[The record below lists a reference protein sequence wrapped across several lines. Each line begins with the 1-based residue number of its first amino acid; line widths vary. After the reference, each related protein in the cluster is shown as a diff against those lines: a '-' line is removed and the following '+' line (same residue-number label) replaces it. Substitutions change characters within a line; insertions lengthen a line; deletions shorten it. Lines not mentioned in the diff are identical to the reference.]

1 MVPKQIP
8 ARSVVGAHSKRRGRA
23 DGTRSRGRPGKP
35 RTAQADESA
44 GGDGSLSGGG
54 RRKRTVQDLVYDELR
69 RSLMTGVFTPGEK
82 ISLRR
87 LTEQTGTSMMPVRE
101 AVNRLIAE
109 RAFQVVPKRQ
119 VIVPP
124 MTAEKFDEIV
134 HWRVELES
142 AAVRAACRKV
152 TPELIRRLEEINK
165 QIIEAVE
172 SDHKD
177 ALLPLNYEF
186 HFTIYGAAQ
195 LEVLRPMIESL
206 WLQAG
211 PFTYYSTPSPRA
223 LWDVRHHR
231 DLLNALQRGDESDAQ
246 QAVTRDIETAALF
259 LKRLGHFSKP
269 RVRRVAA

>member
-1 MVPKQIP
+1 VY
-8 ARSVVGAHSKRRGRA
+8 ARSKRRARA
-23 DGTRSRGRPGKP
+23 DAARNRGRPGKT
-35 RTAQADESA
+35 RTAQADQSP
-44 GGDGSLSGGG
+44 GGDGSVISGG
-54 RRKRTVQDLVYDELR
+54 RRKRTVQDLVYEELR

-109 RAFQVVPKRQ
+109 HAFQVVPKRQ

-134 HWRVELES
+134 HWRVQLES

-152 TPELIRRLEEINK
+152 TPELISRLEEINK

-172 SDHKD
+172 SDQKD

-186 HFTIYGAAQ
+186 HFTIYRAAQ
-195 LEVLRPMIESL
+195 LEVLLPMIERL

-231 DLLNALQRGDESDAQ
+231 DLLDALQRGDERAAQ
-246 QAVTRDIETAALF
+246 EAVTRDIQTAGVF
-259 LKRLGHFSKP
+259 LKRSGHFSKP